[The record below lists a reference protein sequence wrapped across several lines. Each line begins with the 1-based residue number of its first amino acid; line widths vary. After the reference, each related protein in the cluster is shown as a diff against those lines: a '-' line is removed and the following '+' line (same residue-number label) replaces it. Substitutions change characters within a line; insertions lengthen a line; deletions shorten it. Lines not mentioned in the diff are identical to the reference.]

1 MFIERFIKK
10 VFISFIPKREGE
22 FLVLKET
29 IKNNTVIEKENK
41 DLTLKELNKF
51 IKDNALQTPQTYSS
65 TLLLTINQGIMP
77 TCNRQKFKEEGINI
91 DNLKIICINNKYSFY
106 TSLYE
111 INYLQKEFIVDFI
124 YSVFGIIDSF
134 AKQRNNTL
142 YILVLSN
149 HLACLIYNKNIPLY
163 ANIIEIQ
170 KEEIENIDEI
180 EDINELLDI
189 EEDIVSLDEEIEEEP
204 SNIENI
210 NIEKEVI
217 EFLKISIKEY
227 YENNVDFIEKIFIL
241 DTLNIKDI
249 NKLIEEEFLIENEI
263 IEFDILKQIN
273 KLSRNYV

>member
-10 VFISFIPKREGE
+10 VFISFIPKKEGE